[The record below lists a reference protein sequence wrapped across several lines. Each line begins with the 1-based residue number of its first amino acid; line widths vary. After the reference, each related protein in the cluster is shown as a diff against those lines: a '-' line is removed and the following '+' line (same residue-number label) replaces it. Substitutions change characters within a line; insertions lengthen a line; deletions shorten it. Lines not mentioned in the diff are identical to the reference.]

1 MEKLL
6 IVDDDKGI
14 QKQLKWSL
22 SDYDV
27 VLADDRESAV
37 AAVRRHEPKV
47 VTLDLGLPP
56 DETNA
61 SEGLAALQEIL
72 AIAPHTKVIVITGN
86 DDRTNAL
93 TAIAAGAY
101 DFYQKPVDTE
111 VINVIV
117 SRAYSVAAIEE
128 ENRKMR
134 AVAGSD
140 IGIIGNSESIERL
153 RMMVKRIAPT
163 GITALLLGESGTGKE
178 VTANAVHLASDRKN
192 KPFIAINCASIPE
205 TLLESE
211 LFGFEKGAFTGAHRT
226 TKGKIECAEGGTLFL
241 DEIGDMPYSLQAK
254 LLRFL
259 QEKRIER
266 LGGRQE
272 IPVNVRVVC
281 ATNQNLEEMVAE
293 KTFREDLFY
302 RLNVIPLNLPP
313 LREREQDSYIIARHF
328 LAKYNKQQQ
337 KNFADFS
344 KDARDFI
351 IAYPWPGNVRQLENT
366 VHSVCIMNTGKE
378 ITLTMIQPL
387 LAEQL
392 KINEPVINTLA
403 QPSFQPAEATQFSA
417 TNNDEIIPLE
427 LVEKNAIEHAIA
439 KCDGNITKAAALLEV
454 NPSTIYRKMQKW
466 S

>member
-22 SDYDV
+22 SDYDA
-27 VLADDRESAV
+27 VLAADRESAV
-37 AAVRRHEPKV
+37 AAVRRYEPKV
-47 VTLDLGLPP
+47 VTLDVGLPP
-56 DETNA
+56 DEANA

-72 AIAPHTKVIVITGN
+72 TIAPHTKVIVITGN

-93 TAIAAGAY
+93 AAISAGAY
-101 DFYQKPVDTE
+101 DFYQKPIETD

-117 SRAYSVAAIEE
+117 ARAFSVAAIEE

-134 AVAGSD
+134 AVGGSD

-163 GITALLLGESGTGKE
+163 AITALLLGESGTGKE

-192 KPFIAINCASIPE
+192 KPFVAINCASIPE

-211 LFGFEKGAFTGAHRT
+211 LFGFEKGAFTGAHRA

-259 QEKRIER
+259 QEKSIER

-272 IPVNVRVVC
+272 IAVDVRVVC
-281 ATNQNLEEMVAE
+281 ATNQNLEQMVAD

-302 RLNVIPLNLPP
+302 RVSEITLNIPP
-313 LREREQDSYIIARHF
+313 LRDRDEDVIILSQYF
-328 LAKYNKQQQ
+328 LQHYAAEYKRNVKS
-337 KNFADFS
+337 FS
-344 KDARDFI
+344 EDALSAI
-351 IAYPWPGNVRQLENT
+351 KAHKWPGNIRELQNKVKSSVIMTTGTQVTAIDLGFFENQDKSFELSLNLRTVREQAESIAIQKAYAISEGNMSKAADLLGVT
-366 VHSVCIMNTGKE
+366 RP
-378 ITLTMIQPL
+378 TLYSLI
-387 LAEQL
+387 EKYEL
-392 KINEPVINTLA
+392 KINA
-403 QPSFQPAEATQFSA
+403 
-417 TNNDEIIPLE
+417 
-427 LVEKNAIEHAIA
+427 
-439 KCDGNITKAAALLEV
+439 
-454 NPSTIYRKMQKW
+454 
-466 S
+466 

>member
-22 SDYDV
+22 SDYDA
-27 VLADDRESAV
+27 VLAADRESAV
-37 AAVRRHEPKV
+37 AAVRRYEPKV

-56 DETNA
+56 DEANA

-72 AIAPHTKVIVITGN
+72 TIAPHTKVIVITGN

-93 TAIAAGAY
+93 AAISAGAY
-101 DFYQKPVDTE
+101 DFYQKPIETD

-117 SRAYSVAAIEE
+117 ARAFSVAAIEE

-134 AVAGSD
+134 AVGGND

-163 GITALLLGESGTGKE
+163 AITALLLGESGTGKE

-192 KPFIAINCASIPE
+192 KPFVAINCASIPE

-211 LFGFEKGAFTGAHRT
+211 LFGFEKGAFTGAHRA

-259 QEKRIER
+259 QEKSIER

-272 IPVNVRVVC
+272 IAVDVRVVC
-281 ATNQNLEEMVAE
+281 ATNQNLEQMVAD

-302 RLNVIPLNLPP
+302 RVSEITLNIPP
-313 LREREQDSYIIARHF
+313 LRDRDEDVIILSQYF
-328 LAKYNKQQQ
+328 LQHYAVEYKRNVKS
-337 KNFADFS
+337 FS
-344 KDARDFI
+344 EDALSAI
-351 IAYPWPGNVRQLENT
+351 KAHKWPGNIRELQNKVKSSVIMTTGTQVTAIDLGFFENQDKSFELSLNLRTVREQAESIAIQKAYAISEGNMSKAADLLGVT
-366 VHSVCIMNTGKE
+366 RP
-378 ITLTMIQPL
+378 TLYSLI
-387 LAEQL
+387 EKYEL
-392 KINEPVINTLA
+392 KINA
-403 QPSFQPAEATQFSA
+403 
-417 TNNDEIIPLE
+417 
-427 LVEKNAIEHAIA
+427 
-439 KCDGNITKAAALLEV
+439 
-454 NPSTIYRKMQKW
+454 
-466 S
+466 

>member
-27 VLADDRESAV
+27 VLADDRQSAI
-37 AAVRRHEPKV
+37 AAVRRYEPKV
-47 VTLDLGLPP
+47 ITLDLGLPP
-56 DETNA
+56 DEANA

-72 AIAPHTKVIVITGN
+72 TIAPHSKVIVVTGN

-93 TAIAAGAY
+93 AAISAGAY
-101 DFYQKPVDTE
+101 DFYQKPIDTE

-117 SRAYSVAAIEE
+117 SRAFSVAAIEE

-140 IGIIGNSESIERL
+140 IGIIGNSESIDRL
-153 RMMVKRIAPT
+153 RMMIKRIAPT
-163 GITALLLGESGTGKE
+163 TITALLLGESGTGKE
-178 VTANAVHLASDRKN
+178 VAANAVHLASERKN

-211 LFGFEKGAFTGAHRT
+211 LFGFEKGAFTGAHKT

-259 QEKRIER
+259 QEKCIER

-272 IPVNVRVVC
+272 ISVDVRVVC
-281 ATNQNLEEMVAE
+281 ATNQNLEQMVAD

-302 RLNVIPLNLPP
+302 RVSEITLNIPP
-313 LREREQDSYIIARHF
+313 LRDRDEDVIILAQYF
-328 LAKYNKQQQ
+328 LQHYAKEYKRNVKS
-337 KNFADFS
+337 FS
-344 KDARDFI
+344 DDALSAIKGHR
-351 IAYPWPGNVRQLENT
+351 WPGNIRELQNKVKSSVIMTTGTQVTALDLGFFDHSDKSFAISLNLRVVREQAE
-366 VHSVCIMNTGKE
+366 SIA
-378 ITLTMIQPL
+378 IQKAYA
-387 LAEQL
+387 LAEGNMSKTSEL
-392 KINEPVINTLA
+392 LGVTRPTLYSLIEKYELSIN
-403 QPSFQPAEATQFSA
+403 
-417 TNNDEIIPLE
+417 D
-427 LVEKNAIEHAIA
+427 
-439 KCDGNITKAAALLEV
+439 
-454 NPSTIYRKMQKW
+454 
-466 S
+466 

>member
-27 VLADDRESAV
+27 VLAGDRESAV
-37 AAVRRHEPKV
+37 AAVRRFEPKV
-47 VTLDLGLPP
+47 ITLDLGLPP
-56 DETNA
+56 DEANA

-72 AIAPHTKVIVITGN
+72 TISPHSKVIVITGN

-93 TAIAAGAY
+93 AAISAGAY
-101 DFYQKPVDTE
+101 DFYQKPIEND

-117 SRAYSVAAIEE
+117 ARAFSVAVIEE

-134 AVAGSD
+134 SVAGSD
-140 IGIIGNSESIERL
+140 IGIIGNSDSIERL

-178 VTANAVHLASDRKN
+178 VTANAVHLASDRKK

-205 TLLESE
+205 NLLESE

-259 QEKRIER
+259 QEKCIER

-272 IPVNVRVVC
+272 IPVDVRVVC
-281 ATNQNLEEMVAE
+281 ATNQNLEEMVKE

-302 RLNVIPLNLPP
+302 RVSEITLNIPP
-313 LREREQDSYIIARHF
+313 LRDRDEDVIILAQYF
-328 LAKYNKQQQ
+328 LQHYAIEYKRNVKS
-337 KNFADFS
+337 FS
-344 KDARDFI
+344 EDALSAIKAHR
-351 IAYPWPGNVRQLENT
+351 WPGNIRELQNKVKSSVIMTTGTQVTAMDLGFFEHQGKSFELSLNLRAVREQAE
-366 VHSVCIMNTGKE
+366 SIA
-378 ITLTMIQPL
+378 IQKAYAL
-387 LAEQL
+387 SE
-392 KINEPVINTLA
+392 
-403 QPSFQPAEATQFSA
+403 
-417 TNNDEIIPLE
+417 
-427 LVEKNAIEHAIA
+427 
-439 KCDGNITKAAALLEV
+439 GNISKAADLLGITRPTLYSLIEKYELT
-454 NPSTIYRKMQKW
+454 NLS
-466 S
+466 SG

>member
-22 SDYDV
+22 SDYDII
-27 VLADDRESAV
+27 LAGDRESAV

-47 VTLDLGLPP
+47 ITLDLGLPP

-72 AIAPHTKVIVITGN
+72 TIAPHTKVIVITGN

-117 SRAYSVAAIEE
+117 SRAFSVAAIEE

-140 IGIIGNSESIERL
+140 IGIIGNSESIDRL
-153 RMMVKRIAPT
+153 RTMVKRIAPT
-163 GITALLLGESGTGKE
+163 EITALLLGESGTGKE
-178 VTANAVHLASDRKN
+178 VTANAVHLASDRKK
-192 KPFIAINCASIPE
+192 KPFVAINCASIPE

-272 IPVNVRVVC
+272 ISVDVRVVC

-302 RLNVIPLNLPP
+302 RVSEITLNIPP
-313 LREREQDSYIIARHF
+313 LRDRDEDVIILAQYF
-328 LAKYNKQQQ
+328 LQHYAAEYKRNVKS
-337 KNFADFS
+337 FS
-344 KDARDFI
+344 EDALSAIKGYR
-351 IAYPWPGNVRQLENT
+351 WPGNIRELQNKVKSSVIMTTGRQVTAIDLGFFDHKDKSFELSLNLRTVREKAESIAIQKAYALADGNMSKASELLGVT
-366 VHSVCIMNTGKE
+366 RP
-378 ITLTMIQPL
+378 TLYSLIEKYELT
-387 LAEQL
+387 
-392 KINEPVINTLA
+392 INE
-403 QPSFQPAEATQFSA
+403 
-417 TNNDEIIPLE
+417 
-427 LVEKNAIEHAIA
+427 
-439 KCDGNITKAAALLEV
+439 
-454 NPSTIYRKMQKW
+454 
-466 S
+466 

>member
-6 IVDDDKGI
+6 IIDDDKGI

-22 SDYDV
+22 SDYEA
-27 VLADDRESAV
+27 VLADDRESAI

-56 DETNA
+56 DEANA
-61 SEGLAALQEIL
+61 TEGLAALQEIL
-72 AIAPHTKVIVITGN
+72 TMAPHTKVIVITGN

-93 TAIAAGAY
+93 KAITAGAY
-101 DFYQKPVDTE
+101 DFYQKPIDPD
-111 VINVIV
+111 VINVII
-117 SRAYSVAAIEE
+117 SRAFSVAAIEE

-163 GITALLLGESGTGKE
+163 AITALLLGESGTGKE
-178 VTANAVHLASDRKN
+178 VTANAVHIASDRKK
-192 KPFIAINCASIPE
+192 KPFVAINCASIPE

-211 LFGFEKGAFTGAHRT
+211 LFGYEKGAFTGAHKT

-259 QEKRIER
+259 QEKKIER

-272 IPVNVRVVC
+272 IDVDVRVVC
-281 ATNQNLEEMVAE
+281 ATNQNLEQMVSE

-302 RLNVIPLNLPP
+302 RVSEITLNIPP
-313 LREREQDSYIIARHF
+313 LRDRDEDVLILAQYF
-328 LAKYNKQQQ
+328 LQRYAAEYKRNVKG
-337 KNFADFS
+337 FAD
-344 KDARDFI
+344 DALSAIKEYR
-351 IAYPWPGNVRQLENT
+351 WPGNIRELQNKVKSSVIMSTGMQVTAIDLGFFDHVDKSFELSLNLRAVREQAESLAIQKAYALSEGNMSKT
-366 VHSVCIMNTGKE
+366 SELLGVTRP
-378 ITLTMIQPL
+378 TLYSLIEKYELT
-387 LAEQL
+387 
-392 KINEPVINTLA
+392 INA
-403 QPSFQPAEATQFSA
+403 S
-417 TNNDEIIPLE
+417 
-427 LVEKNAIEHAIA
+427 
-439 KCDGNITKAAALLEV
+439 
-454 NPSTIYRKMQKW
+454 
-466 S
+466 

>member
-1 MEKLL
+1 M
-6 IVDDDKGI
+6 
-14 QKQLKWSL
+14 
-22 SDYDV
+22 
-27 VLADDRESAV
+27 
-37 AAVRRHEPKV
+37 
-47 VTLDLGLPP
+47 TLDLGLPP

-117 SRAYSVAAIEE
+117 SRAFSVAAIEE

-140 IGIIGNSESIERL
+140 IGIIGNSESIDRL

-163 GITALLLGESGTGKE
+163 AITALLLGESGTGKE

-192 KPFIAINCASIPE
+192 KPFVAINCASIPE

-272 IPVNVRVVC
+272 ISVDVRVVC

-302 RLNVIPLNLPP
+302 RVSEITINIPP
-313 LREREQDSYIIARHF
+313 LRDRDEDVIILAQYF
-328 LAKYNKQQQ
+328 LQHYAAEYKRNVKS
-337 KNFADFS
+337 FS
-344 KDARDFI
+344 EDALSAIKGHR
-351 IAYPWPGNVRQLENT
+351 WPGNIRELQNKVKSSVIMTTGRQVTALDLGFFDHQDKSFELSLNLRT
-366 VHSVCIMNTGKE
+366 IRERAESIA
-378 ITLTMIQPL
+378 IQKAYA
-387 LAEQL
+387 LA
-392 KINEPVINTLA
+392 
-403 QPSFQPAEATQFSA
+403 
-417 TNNDEIIPLE
+417 
-427 LVEKNAIEHAIA
+427 
-439 KCDGNITKAAALLEV
+439 DGNMSKTSELLGVTRPTLYSLIEKYELAI
-454 NPSTIYRKMQKW
+454 ND
-466 S
+466 

>member
-22 SDYDV
+22 SDYDA
-27 VLADDRESAV
+27 VLAADRESAV
-37 AAVRRHEPKV
+37 AAVRRYEPKV

-56 DETNA
+56 DEANA

-72 AIAPHTKVIVITGN
+72 TIAPHTKVIVITGN

-93 TAIAAGAY
+93 AAISAGAY
-101 DFYQKPVDTE
+101 DFYQKPIETD

-117 SRAYSVAAIEE
+117 ARAFSVAAIEE

-134 AVAGSD
+134 AVGGSD

-163 GITALLLGESGTGKE
+163 AITALLLGESGTGKE

-192 KPFIAINCASIPE
+192 KPVVAINCASIPE

-211 LFGFEKGAFTGAHRT
+211 LFGFEKGAFTGAHRA

-259 QEKRIER
+259 QEKSIER

-272 IPVNVRVVC
+272 IAVDVRVVC
-281 ATNQNLEEMVAE
+281 ATNQNLEQMVAD

-302 RLNVIPLNLPP
+302 RVSEITLNIPP
-313 LREREQDSYIIARHF
+313 LRDRDEDVIILSQYF
-328 LAKYNKQQQ
+328 LQHYAAEYKRNVKS
-337 KNFADFS
+337 FS
-344 KDARDFI
+344 EDALSAI
-351 IAYPWPGNVRQLENT
+351 KAHKWPGNIRELQNKVKSSVIMTTGTQVTAIDLGFFENQDKSFELSLNLRTVREQAESIAIQKAYAISEGNMSKAADLLGVT
-366 VHSVCIMNTGKE
+366 RP
-378 ITLTMIQPL
+378 TLYSLI
-387 LAEQL
+387 EKYEL
-392 KINEPVINTLA
+392 KINA
-403 QPSFQPAEATQFSA
+403 
-417 TNNDEIIPLE
+417 
-427 LVEKNAIEHAIA
+427 
-439 KCDGNITKAAALLEV
+439 
-454 NPSTIYRKMQKW
+454 
-466 S
+466 

>member
-6 IVDDDKGI
+6 IVDDDTGI

-27 VLADDRESAV
+27 VLAADRSSAI

-56 DETNA
+56 DEANA

-72 AIAPHTKVIVITGN
+72 SIAPHTKVIVITGN

-93 TAIAAGAY
+93 KAIAAGAY
-101 DFYQKPVDTE
+101 DFYQKPIESE
-111 VINVIV
+111 VIDVIV
-117 SRAYSVAAIEE
+117 KRAFALATLEH
-128 ENRKMR
+128 ENRAMR
-134 AVAGSD
+134 AISGSD
-140 IGIIGNSESIERL
+140 IGIIGNSEAIERL

-163 GITALLLGESGTGKE
+163 QITALLLGESGTGKE
-178 VTANAVHLASDRKN
+178 VTAKAVHLASERSK
-192 KPFIAINCASIPE
+192 KPFIAINCASIPD

-241 DEIGDMPYSLQAK
+241 DEIGDMPFNLQAK

-259 QEKRIER
+259 QEKSIER

-272 IPVNVRVVC
+272 IPVDVRVVC

-302 RLNVIPLNLPP
+302 RISEITLNIPP
-313 LREREQDSYIIARHF
+313 LRDRDEDIIILAQYF
-328 LAKYNKQQQ
+328 LNQYAQEYKRNVKG
-337 KNFADFS
+337 FS
-344 KDARDFI
+344 DDGISALKAHR
-351 IAYPWPGNVRQLENT
+351 WPGNIRELQNKVKSSVIMSTGVQVTAFDLGFFDHQDANYELDLNLRVVREQAETLAVQKAYALSEGNM
-366 VHSVCIMNTGKE
+366 SKAAELLG
-378 ITLTMIQPL
+378 ITRPTLYSLIDKYDL
-387 LAEQL
+387 
-392 KINEPVINTLA
+392 NINT
-403 QPSFQPAEATQFSA
+403 
-417 TNNDEIIPLE
+417 
-427 LVEKNAIEHAIA
+427 
-439 KCDGNITKAAALLEV
+439 
-454 NPSTIYRKMQKW
+454 
-466 S
+466 

>member
-6 IVDDDKGI
+6 IIDDDKGI

-47 VTLDLGLPP
+47 ITLDLGLPP
-56 DETNA
+56 DEANA

-72 AIAPHTKVIVITGN
+72 TIAPHTKVIVVTGN

-93 TAIAAGAY
+93 KAISAGAY

-117 SRAYSVAAIEE
+117 ARAFSVAELEE
-128 ENRKMR
+128 ENRNMR

-163 GITALLLGESGTGKE
+163 EITALLLGESGTGKE
-178 VTANAVHLASDRKN
+178 VTANAVHLASDRKQ

-272 IPVNVRVVC
+272 ISVNVRVVC
-281 ATNQNLEEMVAE
+281 ATNQNLEEMVAA

-302 RLNVIPLNLPP
+302 RVSEITLNIPP
-313 LREREQDSYIIARHF
+313 LRDRDEDVIILAQYF
-328 LAKYNKQQQ
+328 LQYYASEYKRNVKS
-337 KNFADFS
+337 FS
-344 KDARDFI
+344 EDALAAIKSHR
-351 IAYPWPGNVRQLENT
+351 WPGNIRELQNKVKSSIIMTTGTQVTALDLGFFDHIDSSFELSLNLRTVREEAET
-366 VHSVCIMNTGKE
+366 IA
-378 ITLTMIQPL
+378 IQKAHA
-387 LAEQL
+387 LAEGNMSKAAEL
-392 KINEPVINTLA
+392 LGVTRPTLYSLIEKYKLLINE
-403 QPSFQPAEATQFSA
+403 
-417 TNNDEIIPLE
+417 
-427 LVEKNAIEHAIA
+427 
-439 KCDGNITKAAALLEV
+439 
-454 NPSTIYRKMQKW
+454 
-466 S
+466 

>member
-37 AAVRRHEPKV
+37 AAVRRYEPKV
-47 VTLDLGLPP
+47 ITLDLGLPP
-56 DETNA
+56 DEANA

-72 AIAPHTKVIVITGN
+72 TIAPHSKVIVITGN

-93 TAIAAGAY
+93 AAISAGAY
-101 DFYQKPVDTE
+101 DFYQKPIEND

-117 SRAYSVAAIEE
+117 ARAFSVAAIEE

-140 IGIIGNSESIERL
+140 IGIIGNSDSIERL

-178 VTANAVHLASDRKN
+178 VTAKAVHFASDRNK
-192 KPFIAINCASIPE
+192 KPFVAINCASIPE

-259 QEKRIER
+259 QEKCIER

-272 IPVNVRVVC
+272 IAVDVRVVC
-281 ATNQNLEEMVAE
+281 ATNQNLEEMVKE

-302 RLNVIPLNLPP
+302 RVSEITINIPP
-313 LREREQDSYIIARHF
+313 LRDRDEDVIILAQYF
-328 LAKYNKQQQ
+328 LQHYAIEYKRNVKS
-337 KNFADFS
+337 FS
-344 KDARDFI
+344 DDALSAI
-351 IAYPWPGNVRQLENT
+351 KEHKWPGNIRELQNKVKSSVIMTTGRQVTAMDLGFFDHQDSSFELSLNLRVVREQAE
-366 VHSVCIMNTGKE
+366 SIA
-378 ITLTMIQPL
+378 IQKAYA
-387 LAEQL
+387 LAE
-392 KINEPVINTLA
+392 
-403 QPSFQPAEATQFSA
+403 
-417 TNNDEIIPLE
+417 
-427 LVEKNAIEHAIA
+427 
-439 KCDGNITKAAALLEV
+439 GNISKAAELLGVTRPTLYSLIEKYELAI
-454 NPSTIYRKMQKW
+454 NG
-466 S
+466 

>member
-22 SDYDV
+22 SDYEV

-56 DETNA
+56 DEANA

-117 SRAYSVAAIEE
+117 SRAFSVAAIEE

-178 VTANAVHLASDRKN
+178 VTANAVHLASDRKK

-272 IPVNVRVVC
+272 IAVDVRVVC
-281 ATNQNLEEMVAE
+281 ATNQNLEEMVAQ

-302 RLNVIPLNLPP
+302 RVSEITLNIPP
-313 LREREQDSYIIARHF
+313 LRDRDEDVIILAQYF
-328 LAKYNKQQQ
+328 LQNYATEYKRNVKS
-337 KNFADFS
+337 FS
-344 KDARDFI
+344 EDALSAIKGHR
-351 IAYPWPGNVRQLENT
+351 WPGNIRELQNKVKSSVIMTTGRQVTALDLGFFDQQDKNFELSLNLRTVREQAE
-366 VHSVCIMNTGKE
+366 SIA
-378 ITLTMIQPL
+378 IQKAYA
-387 LAEQL
+387 LA
-392 KINEPVINTLA
+392 
-403 QPSFQPAEATQFSA
+403 
-417 TNNDEIIPLE
+417 
-427 LVEKNAIEHAIA
+427 
-439 KCDGNITKAAALLEV
+439 DGNMSKTSELLGVTRPTLYSLIEKYEL
-454 NPSTIYRKMQKW
+454 TINA
-466 S
+466 